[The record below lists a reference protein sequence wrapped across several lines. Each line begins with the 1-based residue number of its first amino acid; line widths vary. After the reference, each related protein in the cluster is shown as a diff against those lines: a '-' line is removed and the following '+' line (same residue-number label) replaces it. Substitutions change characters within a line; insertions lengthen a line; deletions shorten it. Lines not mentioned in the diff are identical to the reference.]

1 MLHSPS
7 ATQRRFLRFLAWLLA
22 GAGVFLASLLGST
35 QTWAQSV
42 ICSGNSSIPISPT
55 LLQLSRSGPVTYAV
69 SLCTTPGADV
79 VVSVLPAQSGK
90 VIVAPAVLTF
100 TTPVSQSVAVSID
113 PAVGETEAF
122 TVAIHHSVGSL
133 DPAYDWGTT
142 NTPDVIASYL
152 VGNVIGRVFV
162 DSNGNLAYDA
172 GEVTIVGAVVSLAG
186 SASPPD
192 QVTDTS
198 GQYRFL
204 GVQPGPYD
212 AALAVPAGYV
222 SAQAA
227 ERTVNMGIGVNT
239 IVDYPLMVAGGIQGA
254 VFEDINGNGVQDV
267 GEPGVSGVT
276 VTRSGGGEP
285 PVTAVTATGG
295 GYTIPTAA
303 AGSYTVTLTT
313 PAGYNSVSLADR
325 PVDLGDD
332 RAVQADFIV
341 QQQGVIE
348 GIVFLDRDGDEYVG
362 PGESGLAGVSVSLA
376 PGGTTTT
383 DASGHFRFT
392 GQDVGE
398 YSVGVTAPGG
408 YALVSLGS
416 RVVSL
421 ATPGASAT
429 AGFAMQQLGVVQ
441 GVVFDDSNANGV
453 REFGEAG
460 IPGVRVTLN
469 GGATRTTDS
478 LGFYAFTALAP
489 GIHRAAVTVP
499 AGFTALSLTAYDVN
513 IGAVTGGYAN
523 FALNTPDTIA
533 GRVFVDYN
541 GNGRFDPDDIPLA
554 GVDVYL
560 SAGVGSVEL
569 TATTTI
575 ANGAYRFAQVSAGSY
590 NVSVRNQL
598 GDRYALTSPD
608 PMFVVLVDGHS
619 TGANFLALPAGTIA
633 GSGIPGSVATLTPS
647 GVPAGATGTLT
658 TTVNGRGY
666 YLFAGIDPGTYR
678 ITFVPPPGFT
688 AIPSFLFVL
697 LRLDGAARADFAAVD
712 DGAIEG
718 VTFND
723 INADGARQRG
733 EPPVAGVT
741 VILRDENLAII
752 AQTVSTGAGRYG
764 FAAVPPG
771 SYIVQPAPLAG
782 FVIESGVDVNL
793 TPAVPGARADV
804 GLRRIGA
811 LTGRVYLYQTSDPAD
826 ISPLANVV
834 VTLSGPAGTRS
845 APASISGAYQFAD
858 LTAGNYVVSV
868 PTPAGL
874 FHFSPPSVP
883 VTVGAGT
890 LDPVVNFA
898 FALRGSSLFLPQVE
912 RNVLPYPDQR

>member
-1 MLHSPS
+1 MPHNPTASRRHS
-7 ATQRRFLRFLAWLLA
+7 LRFLAWLIA
-22 GAGVFLASLLGST
+22 GAGVFLASLLSST
-35 QTWAQSV
+35 QAWAQSV
-42 ICSGNSSIPISPT
+42 ICSGNSSIPVSPT
-55 LLQLSRSGPVTYAV
+55 LLQLSRTGPVSYEV

-90 VIVAPAVLTF
+90 VVVAPAVLTF
-100 TTPVSQSVAVSID
+100 TTSISQSVAVSID

-152 VGNVIGRVFV
+152 VGNVIGRVFA
-162 DSNGNLAYDA
+162 DSNGNLVYDA
-172 GEVTIVGAVVSLAG
+172 GEVTFDGAVVSLAG

-192 QVTDTS
+192 QVTDAS

-212 AALAVPAGYV
+212 VALAVPAGYV
-222 SAQAA
+222 SALAA
-227 ERTVNMGIGVNT
+227 ARTVNVGIGVNT
-239 IVDYPLMVAGGIQGA
+239 IVDYPLIVAGGIQGA
-254 VFEDINGNGVQDV
+254 VFEDTNGNGVHDA
-267 GEPGVSGVT
+267 GEPGVVGVT
-276 VTRSGGGEP
+276 VTRIGGGQP
-285 PVTAVTATGG
+285 DAAALTATGG
-295 GYTIPTAA
+295 GYTILTAA

-313 PAGYNSVSLADR
+313 PAGYNSVSLSAR
-325 PVDLGDD
+325 PVDLAEGGG
-332 RAVQADFIV
+332 AQADFIV

-348 GIVFLDRDGDEYVG
+348 GVVFVDRDGDEILG
-362 PGESGLAGVSVSLA
+362 PGESGLAGVSVSLT

-383 DASGHFRFT
+383 DSAGHFRFT
-392 GQDVGE
+392 GQGVGK
-398 YSVGVTAPGG
+398 YSVAATAPGG
-408 YALVSLGS
+408 YVLVSLGS
-416 RVVSL
+416 RFVSL

-429 AGFAMQQLGVVQ
+429 AGFAMQQLGVIQ

-453 REFGEAG
+453 REFGELG

-469 GGATRTTDS
+469 GGSTQTTDS
-478 LGFYAFTALAP
+478 LGFYAFDALSP
-489 GIHRAAVTVP
+489 GLYRAAVSVP
-499 AGFTALSLTAYDVN
+499 AGFTALSLITYDVN
-513 IGAVTGGYAN
+513 IDATASGYAN

-541 GNGRFDPDDIPLA
+541 GNGLFDPDDSPLA
-554 GVDVYL
+554 GVNVYL
-560 SAGVGSVEL
+560 STSIGDMEV

-575 ANGAYRFAQVSAGSY
+575 ANGAYRFTELSAGSY
-590 NVSVRNQL
+590 NVSVRNQI

-608 PMFVVLVDGHS
+608 PVLVVLVGGHS
-619 TGANFLALPAGTIA
+619 SGANFLALPAGTIA
-633 GSGIPGSVATLTPS
+633 GSGVPGSVATLA
-647 GVPAGATGTLT
+647 PAGALASATGTLT
-658 TTVNGRGY
+658 ATVNGRGY
-666 YLFAGIDPGTYR
+666 FLFAGIDPGAYR
-678 ITFVPPPGFT
+678 ISFVPPPGYT
-688 AIPSFLFVL
+688 AIPSILDVVL
-697 LRLDGAARADFAAVD
+697 RPDGATRADFITVV

-723 INADGARQRG
+723 INGDGARQRG
-733 EPPVAGVT
+733 ESPVAGVT
-741 VILRDENLAII
+741 VILRDENLTII

-782 FVIESGVDVNL
+782 FVIESGVDVSL
-793 TPAVPGARADV
+793 TPAVPGARANV

-834 VTLSGPAGTRS
+834 VTLSGPGGTRS
-845 APASISGAYQFAD
+845 APASISGVYQFAD
-858 LTAGNYVVSV
+858 LGAGEYIVSV

-874 FHFSPPSVP
+874 FHFSPPTVL

-898 FALRGSSLFLPQVE
+898 FARRGSSLFLPQVE
-912 RNVLPYPDQR
+912 RNVLPYPDLR